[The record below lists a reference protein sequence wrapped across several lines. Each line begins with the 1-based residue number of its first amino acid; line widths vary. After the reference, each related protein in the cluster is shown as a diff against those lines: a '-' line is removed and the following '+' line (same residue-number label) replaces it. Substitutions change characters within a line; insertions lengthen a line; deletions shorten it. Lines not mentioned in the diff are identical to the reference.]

1 MKKVFKINKK
11 MMGGLR
17 KEGLPNEEHIM
28 AFLATELPKELM
40 DYNFKYKDGKLIL
53 SPKKKC
59 KK

>member
-1 MKKVFKINKK
+1 